1 MTNQIILKEQLK
13 ISGPGVEFGCIFFIL
28 IMIMIFF
35 WSCTWLKN
43 LSKHYI
49 MIMFN
54 YASISTNSLQK
65 IDIYKLKL

>member
-1 MTNQIILKEQLK
+1 MTINQIILKEQLK
-13 ISGPGVEFGCIFFIL
+13 MSGPSVDFGCIFFIL
-28 IMIMIFF
+28 IMIFF
-35 WSCTWLKN
+35 WSWTWLKN

-54 YASISTNSLQK
+54 YASISTNSLHK